1 MIEQYKNWWLFSM
14 AIVFHGM
21 NTQLN
26 ASYRIED
33 KRQLYQDEY
42 SMSLPWSQGR
52 LSQNKSKMKMLSN

>member
-1 MIEQYKNWWLFSM
+1 MEQYKNWWLFSM
-14 AIVFHGM
+14 AIVSHGM